1 MKYRRTITILVVF
14 IALAAGIAAGVGVFS
29 SGGPGRFDYESL
41 RGRTVP
47 IYGEGVYRH
56 MSADVAVQG
65 IGQDVVTLFIGIP
78 ALIVALVLARRG
90 GLRAR
95 LLLGGVLG
103 YFFVQYLFYLVMG
116 MFNPLF
122 LVYTALAGT
131 GFFALALVLLGVD
144 LARLHTALAERAP
157 VRFAGGFLVV
167 NAVAIG
173 LMWLQV
179 VVPPL
184 LEGSVYPEQLQHYTT
199 LIVQGLDLGLLLP
212 LSAVTGVLLMR
223 RTTMGVLL
231 GPVYLVFLSFQM
243 TALVGKLVAM
253 GLTGVSIVPAIFII
267 PVIGLVSIGSAVG
280 VFRRIDDPGAGGEGA
295 G

>member
-1 MKYRRTITILVVF
+1 MKHRRTITILVVF

-29 SGGPGRFDYESL
+29 SGGSGQFDYESI

-78 ALIVALVLARRG
+78 VLIVALVLARRG
-90 GLRAR
+90 RLRAR
-95 LLLGGVLG
+95 LFLGGVLG

-116 MFNPLF
+116 MYNPLF

-131 GFFALALVLLGVD
+131 GFFALGLVLLDVD
-144 LARLHTALAERAP
+144 LAALQVTLAERAP

-184 LEGSVYPEQLQHYTT
+184 LDGSVYPDQLQHYTT

-212 LSAVTGVLLMR
+212 LSAVSGVLLMR
-223 RTTMGVLL
+223 RTPMGVLL

-267 PVIGLVSIGSAVG
+267 PVIGLVAIGSAVA
-280 VFRRIDDPGAGGEGA
+280 VYRRIDAGSAGGESA

>member
-1 MKYRRTITILVVF
+1 MKHGQVITILVIF
-14 IALAAGIAAGVGVFS
+14 IAMAAGAAAGVGVFS
-29 SGGPGRFDYESL
+29 SGGPGPSDYQSI
-41 RGRTVP
+41 RGQTVP
-47 IYGEGVYRH
+47 IYGDGVYRH

-65 IGQDVVTLFIGIP
+65 IGQDVVTLAIGIP
-78 ALIVALVLARRG
+78 ALIVALILARSG

-95 LLLGGVLG
+95 LFLSGVLA

-116 MFNPLF
+116 MYNPLF
-122 LVYTALAGT
+122 LLYVALAGT
-131 GFFALALVLLGVD
+131 SFFTLALVLLGVD
-144 LARLHTALAERAP
+144 LKSLQTALTGRVP
-157 VRFAGGFLVV
+157 VRFAGGFLVF

-184 LEGSVYPEQLQHYTT
+184 LDRSIYPAQLQHYTT

-212 LSAVTGVLLMR
+212 LSAVSGVLLMR
-223 RTTMGVLL
+223 RTPMGCLL
-231 GPVYLVFLSFQM
+231 GPIYLVFLSFQM

-267 PVIGLVSIGSAVG
+267 PVIGAVAIGSTVG
-280 VFRRIDDPGAGGEGA
+280 VYRRIGVGRHTA
-295 G
+295 

>member
-1 MKYRRTITILVVF
+1 MNHKRTITILVIF

-29 SGGPGRFDYESL
+29 SGGPGPFDYESI

-47 IYGEGVYRH
+47 IYGDGVYRH

-78 ALIVALVLARRG
+78 VLLVALVLARRG

-95 LLLGGVLG
+95 LVLGGVLG

-116 MFNPLF
+116 MYNPLF

-131 GFFALALVLLGVD
+131 SFFALALVLLGVN
-144 LARLHTALAERAP
+144 LTTLGTAVDERAP

-184 LEGSVYPEQLQHYTT
+184 LDGTIYPAQLQHYTT

-212 LSAVTGVLLMR
+212 LSAVAGLLLMR
-223 RTTMGVLL
+223 RTPMGLLL

-253 GLTGVSIVPAIFII
+253 GLTGVSIIPAIFII
-267 PVIGLVSIGSAVG
+267 PLIGVVAIGSAIG
-280 VFRRIDDPGAGGEGA
+280 VYRRIGEGFEKRLR
-295 G
+295 